1 MSNTKIIFFQDT
13 VGYNLHCMLYVQRNL
28 EQQEGVQL
36 FKDATQKKGQRNRI
50 RKNKQKALKRAIMA
64 L

>member
-1 MSNTKIIFFQDT
+1 
-13 VGYNLHCMLYVQRNL
+13 MLYVQRNL
-28 EQQEGVQL
+28 EQEGVQL